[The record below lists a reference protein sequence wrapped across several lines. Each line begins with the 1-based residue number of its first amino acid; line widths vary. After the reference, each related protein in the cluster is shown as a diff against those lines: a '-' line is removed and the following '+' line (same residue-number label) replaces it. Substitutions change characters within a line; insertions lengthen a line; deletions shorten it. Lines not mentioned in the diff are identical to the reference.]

1 MKEELRDIY
10 MQAEIP
16 RELPGLVEG
25 AIRRGARR
33 AARRRHAIR
42 IASPIIAAC
51 AVFVLILNT
60 VPTFA
65 AALYEVPLLGEV
77 CRVLTVRS
85 YHYGDDKKNVD
96 IEVPAIDVE
105 LGGADWAGS
114 VNRLIEAT
122 VEAEVAQSEARAE
135 EYYAAFIATGGDP
148 EDYHPIGIEVDYEV
162 YYASDEILSFAVIKT
177 ETLATAY
184 ETFHYYNYD
193 LETGEELSVEALAG
207 ENWREKARAGL
218 AQLLEDPG
226 ENDMWWELGEAERE
240 AAIDE
245 AQLRLNSAGEPVLV
259 FQRYTLGPGAM
270 GRPEIVLK

>member
-1 MKEELRDIY
+1 MKDELRDIY
-10 MQAEIP
+10 MQTEIP
-16 RELPGLVEG
+16 EELPGLVEG
-25 AIRRGARR
+25 AIRRGTRR
-33 AARRRHAIR
+33 ARRRRTAVR
-42 IASPIIAAC
+42 IASPILAAC
-51 AVFVLILNT
+51 AVFVLMLNT

-65 AALYEVPLLGEV
+65 GALYEVPVLGDV
-77 CRVLTVRS
+77 CRVLTVRRD
-85 YHYGDDKKNVD
+85 HYEDDKKNVD

-105 LGGADWAGS
+105 LGGADWAES

-135 EYYAAFIATGGDP
+135 EYYEAFIATGGDP

-207 ENWREKARAGL
+207 ENWRERPARAWRSCWKTRARTTCGGSW
-218 AQLLEDPG
+218 ARPS
-226 ENDMWWELGEAERE
+226 ER
-240 AAIDE
+240 
-245 AQLRLNSAGEPVLV
+245 QP
-259 FQRYTLGPGAM
+259 
-270 GRPEIVLK
+270 

>member
-1 MKEELRDIY
+1 MWR
-10 MQAEIP
+10 AP
-16 RELPGLVEG
+16 SG
-25 AIRRGARR
+25 AARGAPR
-33 AARRRHAIR
+33 
-42 IASPIIAAC
+42 
-51 AVFVLILNT
+51 
-60 VPTFA
+60 
-65 AALYEVPLLGEV
+65 GGGV

-105 LGGADWAGS
+105 LGGADWAES

-135 EYYAAFIATGGDP
+135 EYYEAFIATGGDP

-218 AQLLEDPG
+218 AQLLENPG

>member
-1 MKEELRDIY
+1 MKDEFRDIY
-10 MQAEIP
+10 MQTEIP
-16 RELPGLVEG
+16 EELPGLVEG
-25 AIRRGARR
+25 AIRRGTRR
-33 AARRRHAIR
+33 ARRRRTAVR
-42 IASPIIAAC
+42 IASPILAAC
-51 AVFVLILNT
+51 AVFVFMLNT

-65 AALYEVPLLGEV
+65 GALYEVPVLGDV
-77 CRVLTVRS
+77 CRVLTVRRD
-85 YHYGDDKKNVD
+85 HYEDDKKNVD
-96 IEVPAIDVE
+96 IEVPAIDVQ
-105 LGGADWAGS
+105 LGGADWADS
-114 VNRLIEAT
+114 VNQLIQAT
-122 VEAEVAQSEARAE
+122 VNAEVAQSEARAE
-135 EYYAAFIATGGDP
+135 EYYDAFIATGGTP
-148 EDYHPIGIEVDYEV
+148 EEYHPIGIDVDYEV
-162 YYASDEILSFAVIKT
+162 YYASDEVISFAVIKT
-177 ETLATAY
+177 ETLASAY

>member
-1 MKEELRDIY
+1 MW
-10 MQAEIP
+10 MAP
-16 RELPGLVEG
+16 SG
-25 AIRRGARR
+25 AARGAP
-33 AARRRHAIR
+33 ARRRHALR

-105 LGGADWAGS
+105 LGGADWAES

-184 ETFHYYNYD
+184 ETFHYYNYY
-193 LETGEELSVEALAG
+193 LKTGEELTIEDAAG
-207 ENWREKARAGL
+207 PDWRERAMSALVELVTNPGEGETYWALEDIDLQRRAGRG
-218 AQLLEDPG
+218 AVQ
-226 ENDMWWELGEAERE
+226 A
-240 AAIDE
+240 
-245 AQLRLNSAGEPVLV
+245 RLHRSASAGV
-259 FQRYTLGPGAM
+259 
-270 GRPEIVLK
+270 PEIRPRPRRNGPPRS

>member
-10 MQAEIP
+10 MQTDIP

-135 EYYAAFIATGGDP
+135 EYYEAFIATGGDP

-207 ENWREKARAGL
+207 ENWREKARAVRDICAGADALAWGDISPALRDGVIQGL
-218 AQLLEDPG
+218 NAVLANLEAVNH
-226 ENDMWWELGEAERE
+226 E
-240 AAIDE
+240 
-245 AQLRLNSAGEPVLV
+245 
-259 FQRYTLGPGAM
+259 
-270 GRPEIVLK
+270 

>member
-10 MQAEIP
+10 LDTEIP
-16 RELPGLVEG
+16 GELPGLVEG
-25 AIRRGARR
+25 ALRRGARR
-33 AARRRHAIR
+33 AERRRR
-42 IASPIIAAC
+42 TMRVVSPIVAAC
-51 AVFVLILNT
+51 AVFILLLNT

-85 YHYGDDKKNVD
+85 YHYGDAAKNVD

-135 EYYAAFIATGGDP
+135 EYYQAYLATGGDP
-148 EDYHPIGIEVDYEV
+148 DDYMPIGIEVDYEV
-162 YYASDEILSFAVIKT
+162 YYASKEILSFAVIKT
-177 ETLATAY
+177 ETMATAY

-193 LETGEELSVEALAG
+193 LTTGEELSVEDLAG

-218 AQLLEDPG
+218 EELLQDPG
-226 ENDMWWELGEAERE
+226 ENGMWWELSDTELE

-245 AQLRLNSAGEPVLV
+245 AQLHLNSAGEPVLV
-259 FQRYTLGPGAM
+259 FQRYTLGPGSM